1 MINNKNNNIINKNKK
16 IIKVIKIKNRKKI
29 KEKKIFRRKDK
40 LITIKKIIK
49 KINNKRKK
57 KNICEEN
64 KKIKERIKEINNLK
78 RIIPKDPI
86 KSNKEKNNKI
96 KTCVLKNFLEEK
108 YNNKDCLE
116 LSVPQLYPKWNNQN
130 KENIWIIGTL
140 NCHGLNKPG
149 EILAFSSLFRAMK
162 ADIMILTET
171 WDNEVTAKSRKKALW
186 MTNRIWTETS
196 YDPNIN
202 RLRKGVTIAF
212 SERIHKHLAFTEIP
226 KNNNKDTGCLVK
238 SILSFR
244 RNKIAIIGIY
254 IPTNYQDKEDRIF
267 VINKTIEW
275 IRDSREKDNHMILAG
290 DLNEWIFEKNRVLSK
305 LGKYI
310 KRCSWLK
317 EVWNQINININ
328 GSTFPLKDPNHKI
341 DYIYISEG
349 LINNVT
355 QAATSRTQTDIGED
369 HSSL

>member
-1 MINNKNNNIINKNKK
+1 MSPNYIQSG
-16 IIKVIKIKNRKKI
+16 IIKTR
-29 KEKKIFRRKDK
+29 
-40 LITIKKIIK
+40 
-49 KINNKRKK
+49 
-57 KNICEEN
+57 
-64 KKIKERIKEINNLK
+64 
-78 RIIPKDPI
+78 
-86 KSNKEKNNKI
+86 
-96 KTCVLKNFLEEK
+96 
-108 YNNKDCLE
+108 
-116 LSVPQLYPKWNNQN
+116 
-130 KENIWIIGTL
+130 ENIWIIGTL

-171 WDNEVTAKSRKKALW
+171 WDNEVSAKSRKKALW

-238 SILSFR
+238 SLLSFR

-290 DLNEWIFEKNRVLSK
+290 DLNEWIFEKNRALSK

-317 EVWNQINININ
+317 EVWNQINLNIN

-369 HSSL
+369 HSSLWCSLSPPFLQRKDEFKGIIKNPKLNIKYTSKETWEEYTKGIEDYLKNNKIWPESNISLDEVIYETGKKYFRPITRKDKEEKEFNL